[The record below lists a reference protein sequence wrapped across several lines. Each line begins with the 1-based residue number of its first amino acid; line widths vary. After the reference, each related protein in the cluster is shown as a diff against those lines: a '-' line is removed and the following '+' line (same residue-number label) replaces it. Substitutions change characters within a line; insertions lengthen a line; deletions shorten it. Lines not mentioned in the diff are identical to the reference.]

1 MVEKEGTKRI
11 QPSVM
16 QVALLDE
23 IAERLMKL
31 QQHQEE
37 SRPEGIVEPL
47 HLLTVST
54 RLTVVH
60 PVDQRKPWFSVT
72 IVKLDEAELNV
83 IINTEKSGTTPYVMG
98 VDENVYDQHFS
109 MPMIHDVMLS
119 TNSGT
124 CRVKVRGSR

>member
-1 MVEKEGTKRI
+1 MTEKTEKPI
-11 QPSVM
+11 NPQAM
-16 QVALLDE
+16 QIALLDE
-23 IAERLMKL
+23 IADRLMKL
-31 QQHQEE
+31 QQYQNE

-54 RLTVVH
+54 HLTVVH
-60 PVDQRKPWFSVT
+60 PVDQRKPWFSIT
-72 IVKLDEAELNV
+72 IVKLDEVELNV

-109 MPMIHDVMLS
+109 MPMINDVMLS
-119 TNSGT
+119 TNTGT